1 MLALPAAPAPT
12 AAPARPRRDAPM
24 TAAELAAA
32 DEIERAY
39 REFFNFLPF
48 KRGWKQ
54 PPFSPR
60 AAAPNFR
67 RAARIVS
74 LVRSRELPPGF
85 SLRAVDGAARD
96 WMHGA
101 GGAPAVDGLVH
112 ESFKDANGYTDGLD
126 AAAVD
131 RYVAAYAALA
141 DESDDDGPPPAAEP
155 VDARTSGARSRLRR
169 TGR

>member
-1 MLALPAAPAPT
+1 MLARRAAARARALPRGALL
-12 AAPARPRRDAPM
+12 D
-24 TAAELAAA
+24 AAELAAA
-32 DEIERAY
+32 DEVERAY

-60 AAAPNFR
+60 AAAPNFH

-141 DESDDDGPPPAAEP
+141 DDDDGPPPEP